1 MRSPRILLVL
11 LLSVFCLSGVEP
23 VPTEI
28 RPQAIEGAKPRNVVF
43 ILSDDHRYD
52 AMSFMGHQFARTPN
66 MDLMAKEGVHLK
78 NAFVTTSL
86 CSPSRASILTGL
98 YTFRHRVIDNQRA
111 VPEGTV
117 FFPQFLQQAGYST
130 AFIGKWHMGRG
141 TDEPRPGFDHW
152 VSFRGQGNYL
162 PPSPDYT
169 LNVNGERVP
178 QKGYI
183 TDELTDYAVDWLEE
197 QTDSDQPFF
206 LYLSHKAV
214 HANFTPAERHAGQ
227 MADAP
232 FTPPASQADTEEN
245 YRNKPRWLRD
255 QRNSW
260 HGVDFPYHSD
270 LDIEQYYKRYAEAL
284 AIAPTEIHALI
295 NRLNEAGRTGEFA
308 VAIEAMDV
316 ILRRWSRY
324 ARDVFPA
331 VDYFIGEPEGAVR
344 LRSMLANEPPWRGTV
359 ISHLISSPAGIDFV
373 QNLLLDEATKGKR
386 QNQAELSRT
395 IATLLRGEATD
406 QAYRLFQLTLNDDER
421 QVRGYVFD
429 SAFTLTPSGKPFD
442 WAIAKT
448 TDVDVTFANLALAE
462 DEQGLRVNFRNSP
475 AKLGNISQLL
485 KLDPGHYRLLATV
498 TARNLDAPK
507 GLKWMIVCRAP
518 GATSLTQ
525 LEVLDKTYRLKELS
539 TDFTVPPEGCPLQ
552 LLVLRTGVTTRSWRM
567 RYNGTVIFKSIRVIS
582 NQ

>member
-11 LLSVFCLSGVEP
+11 LLSVFPLSGVEP
-23 VPTEI
+23 VPAEI

-130 AFIGKWHMGRG
+130 AYIGKWHMGRG

-197 QTDSDQPFF
+197 QTDSEQPFF

-227 MADAP
+227 MADAG
-232 FTPPASQADTEEN
+232 FTPAASQANTAEN
-245 YRNKPRWLRD
+245 YQNKPRWLRD

-270 LDIEQYYKRYAEAL
+270 LDIESYYKRYAEAL
-284 AIAPTEIHALI
+284 LGVDESIGRVMDQLKKMGVYDETLVIYMGDNGFMFGEHGLIDKRVAYETSIRVPLLMQCPDLFDGGTVVDEVVANIDIAPTV
-295 NRLNEAGRTGEFA
+295 F
-308 VAIEAMDV
+308 EAMAIQKPPYMDGDSF
-316 ILRRWSRY
+316 IRLGKGEDIPWR
-324 ARDVFPA
+324 
-331 VDYFIGEPEGAVR
+331 DYFLYVYYWEKNFPQSPTVFSLRGDRYKYITYYGLWDTDELYDLEADPEEAHNLFHEPDYQQIATDMETRLYDMMDELGGSNIPLNRPRGNSSNIR
-344 LRSMLANEPPWRGTV
+344 LRSRGGENG
-359 ISHLISSPAGIDFV
+359 ADFPEAMV
-373 QNLLLDEATKGKR
+373 VDEAP
-386 QNQAELSRT
+386 N
-395 IATLLRGEATD
+395 
-406 QAYRLFQLTLNDDER
+406 
-421 QVRGYVFD
+421 
-429 SAFTLTPSGKPFD
+429 
-442 WAIAKT
+442 
-448 TDVDVTFANLALAE
+448 
-462 DEQGLRVNFRNSP
+462 RN
-475 AKLGNISQLL
+475 AQ
-485 KLDPGHYRLLATV
+485 
-498 TARNLDAPK
+498 
-507 GLKWMIVCRAP
+507 
-518 GATSLTQ
+518 
-525 LEVLDKTYRLKELS
+525 
-539 TDFTVPPEGCPLQ
+539 
-552 LLVLRTGVTTRSWRM
+552 
-567 RYNGTVIFKSIRVIS
+567 
-582 NQ
+582 